1 MITTNEKRD
10 WTGNSN
16 SIYKTLGASNH
27 TDKERQAEDFYATE
41 PRAAELLLELE
52 EFDGNIWECACGQ
65 GDLSK
70 VFEKAGYKVLSTD
83 LVDRGYGTGGVDF
96 LKCNEVFNGD
106 IISNPPYKYAKE
118 FVEHALKLVPDG
130 HKVAMFLKLQFLEG
144 KARRELFE
152 KYPPKTVY
160 VASGRLLCAKNGDF
174 EGMRAG
180 GGSAVAYA
188 WYVWE
193 KGYAGD
199 TIIKWFN

>member
-1 MITTNEKRD
+1 MTTKD
-10 WTGNSN
+10 WTGNGN

-27 TDKERQAEDFYATE
+27 TDKERQSEDFYATE

-52 EFDGNIWECACGQ
+52 EFDENIWECACGQ

-70 VFEKAGYKVLSTD
+70 VFEKAGHKVLSTD

-96 LKCNEVFNGD
+96 LKCTEMFNGS

-118 FVEHALKLVPDG
+118 FVEHALELVPDG

-193 KGYAGD
+193 KGYSGD
-199 TIIKWFN
+199 TVIKWFN

>member
-1 MITTNEKRD
+1 MTTNKD

-27 TDKERQAEDFYATE
+27 TDKERQSEDFYATE

-52 EFDGNIWECACGQ
+52 NFNTNIWECACGE
-65 GDLSK
+65 GDLAK
-70 VFEKAGYKVLSTD
+70 VFVEHGHNVKSTD
-83 LVDRGYGTGGVDF
+83 LIDRGYGEGGVDF
-96 LKCNEVFNGD
+96 LQCTEVFDGD
-106 IISNPPYKYAKE
+106 IITNPPYKYAKE
-118 FVEHALKLVPDG
+118 FVEKALELVPEG

-174 EGMRAG
+174 EGMKAG
-180 GGSAVAYA
+180 GGSAVAYC
-188 WYVWE
+188 WYVW
-193 KGYAGD
+193 KRGYQGD
-199 TIIKWFN
+199 TVIKWFN

>member
-1 MITTNEKRD
+1 MSKD
-10 WTGNSN
+10 WVGNSN

-27 TDKERQAEDFYATE
+27 TDKERQSEDFYATE
-41 PRAAELLLELE
+41 PKAAELLLELE
-52 EFDGNIWECACGQ
+52 EFNENIWECACGE

-70 VFEKAGYKVLSTD
+70 VFEKAGHKVLSTD
-83 LVDRGYGTGGVDF
+83 LIDRGYGTGGIDF
-96 LKCNEVFNGD
+96 LQCTEVFDGD
-106 IISNPPYKYAKE
+106 IITNPPYKYAKE
-118 FVEHALKLVPDG
+118 FVEKAIELVPDG

-174 EGMRAG
+174 EGMKAG
-180 GGSAVAYA
+180 GGSAVAYC

-193 KGYAGD
+193 KGYQGD